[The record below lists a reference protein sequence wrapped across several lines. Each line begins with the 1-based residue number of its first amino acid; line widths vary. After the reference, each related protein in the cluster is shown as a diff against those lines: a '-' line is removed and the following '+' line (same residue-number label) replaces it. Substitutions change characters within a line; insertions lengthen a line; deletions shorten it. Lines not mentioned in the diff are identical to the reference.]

1 MQKTASL
8 SKNSSL
14 KLTPQ
19 HSIRRLG
26 LCSQIATGQQTSPI
40 VFPEKRNRGKASSRG
55 NSSVSNNDT
64 KKGTREE
71 HRIDIGDEQSDL
83 LGYEVF
89 SAKLVHD
96 KRKSSK
102 NTNVPSET
110 ESHDAVDAKLS
121 SKALVWGTQ
130 MLRLGDVVSVSI
142 LYTMNFSLTL

>member
-14 KLTPQ
+14 RLTPQ
-19 HSIRRLG
+19 HSLRRLG

-40 VFPEKRNRGKASSRG
+40 VFPEKRSRGKASSRG
-55 NSSVSNNDT
+55 NSNISNNDP
-64 KKGTREE
+64 KKDTREE
-71 HRIDIGDEQSDL
+71 HWIDIGDKQSDL

-102 NTNVPSET
+102 NANMLSET
-110 ESHDAVDAKLS
+110 DSHDAVDAKLS

-142 LYTMNFSLTL
+142 SFIP